1 MLVSRYHFF
10 LLKLIFYWR
19 IVALQCCVGFY
30 CTARWI
36 SHTYTY
42 VPSLWDFFPFHQR
55 AWPGVPCARTVYS
68 QSLPM
73 LCMAAIGCMCS
84 GLPVLHASL
93 MLLLRFVHHH
103 WISHIQRVSFLC
115 SPACSSS
122 RLAAF
127 IFWASAVCPRDA
139 ATEKTKGHHT
149 QKHKLPPSPFDLKIR
164 NKTSIIF
171 CTAQDFAQLGCFMQ
185 MCASV
190 VTGSLEHFTTSK
202 RSPVPFSDLSY
213 FPIPQ
218 PSQPLSLLPVCMD
231 LSVLDVPY
239 PWNHT
244 AWASASD
251 FSPLAVVS
259 RFTHTVACV
268 SVPFLPG
275 TESCSIMGVDDFPFI
290 RSPLLMDVWVASTF
304 RL

>member
-1 MLVSRYHFF
+1 MHGSNRV
-10 LLKLIFYWR
+10 
-19 IVALQCCVGFY
+19 
-30 CTARWI
+30 
-36 SHTYTY
+36 Y
-42 VPSLWDFFPFHQR
+42 VFRPP
-55 AWPGVPCARTVYS
+55 
-68 QSLPM
+68 
-73 LCMAAIGCMCS
+73 
-84 GLPVLHASL
+84 
-93 MLLLRFVHHH
+93 
-103 WISHIQRVSFLC
+103 
-115 SPACSSS
+115 SSS
-122 RLAAF
+122 RLPHVVTKIHPSSLNKPHTAGF
-127 IFWASAVCPRDA
+127 LPLLTCLFLLSLGGLYFLSICCVPPWCCNREHQGAS
-139 ATEKTKGHHT
+139 HT
-149 QKHKLPPSPFDLKIR
+149 QKHKLPPSPLALKIR

-202 RSPVPFSDLSY
+202 RNPVPFSDLSY

-218 PSQPLSLLPVCMD
+218 PSQPLNLLPVCRD
-231 LSVLDVPY
+231 LSVLDIPY

-251 FSPLAVVS
+251 FSPSAVVS

-275 TESCSIMGVDDFPFI
+275 TESCSIVGVDDFPFI
-290 RSPLLMDVWVASTF
+290 HSPLLMDVWVASTF

>member
-1 MLVSRYHFF
+1 M
-10 LLKLIFYWR
+10 
-19 IVALQCCVGFY
+19 
-30 CTARWI
+30 
-36 SHTYTY
+36 
-42 VPSLWDFFPFHQR
+42 
-55 AWPGVPCARTVYS
+55 
-68 QSLPM
+68 
-73 LCMAAIGCMCS
+73 
-84 GLPVLHASL
+84 
-93 MLLLRFVHHH
+93 
-103 WISHIQRVSFLC
+103 
-115 SPACSSS
+115 
-122 RLAAF
+122 
-127 IFWASAVCPRDA
+127 CPRDA

-259 RFTHTVACV
+259 RFTHTGACV

-275 TESCSIMGVDDFPFI
+275 TESNSRESSCAPENSSLFTAQPQHGSQESGGLGLKYGPSYLPAGDTGG
-290 RSPLLMDVWVASTF
+290 AA
-304 RL
+304 